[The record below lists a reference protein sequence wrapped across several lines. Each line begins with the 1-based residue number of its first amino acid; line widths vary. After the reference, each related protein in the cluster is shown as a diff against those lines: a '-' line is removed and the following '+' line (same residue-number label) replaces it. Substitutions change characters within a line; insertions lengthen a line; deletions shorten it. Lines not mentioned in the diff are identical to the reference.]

1 MTLDR
6 GTSAGDGRRMGAGRP
21 ALLATAA
28 ALVVGVV
35 LGAILGALAGK
46 SRQPSYDAT
55 AAISVQPD
63 VTLAADLNSSSSTP
77 QQDATDFIQSE
88 LLVLNGPALARSVQ
102 QALSLQQR
110 PQLSSKQVGQTYI
123 VDVTGTASTRSQ
135 ALAITREATNQ
146 FSQQYRANLVHDY
159 NSALSAVESQIAV
172 VRARLAGLSSSPTT
186 VLAAEHSALEADYE
200 RLLGVDST
208 LLLSRVQTAQAVSTV
223 QAAALSDSGLSATT
237 KLAVAGGVLGGFVAL
252 ALILLLRQFR
262 PRLSG
267 AAEANELGIPVLLPE
282 LTREGAGLLRRSD
295 RVPISQDTRL
305 LAARA
310 VAHHKPGDGP
320 LVVIGSE
327 HGAGST
333 FVAAQIARELAS
345 QGPVVLLVVSGA
357 GAGGPAQR
365 ALGIRPGA
373 PNLVADVGEGD
384 KPDLKMLAAP
394 TLLPG
399 VWAVLGGSEA
409 DLAQLEKLARDG
421 VLATLLSGASRVVVD
436 APPLSASRIGLSLAG
451 TSGAAILVC
460 ARSFSRREVVVSA
473 VEIIEA
479 SETPLVGVVLNSP
492 RRSWG
497 RSRPAAAPRG
507 PVETVPVTAAATFAP
522 DANDAPEP
530 KVAPGPKPKP
540 AARSAAARRKPAAR
554 RPTRTTTLQGGKS
567 VGRGSAR
574 APDQA
579 PS

>member
-1 MTLDR
+1 MLDR
-6 GTSAGDGRRMGAGRP
+6 GMAAGDGRRIGAGRP
-21 ALLATAA
+21 ALLATVAV
-28 ALVVGVV
+28 LVLGVV
-35 LGAILGALAGK
+35 LGAIVGALAGK
-46 SRQPSYDAT
+46 SRQASYAAT
-55 AAISVQPD
+55 AAVSVQPD
-63 VTLAADLNSSSSTP
+63 VTLSADLNSSSSTP

-88 LLVLNGPALARSVQ
+88 LLVLNGPALAQSVQ
-102 QALSLQQR
+102 KALSLQQR

-123 VDVTGTASTRSQ
+123 VDITGSAATRSQ
-135 ALAITREATNQ
+135 ALAITREATSQ

-159 NSALSAVESQIAV
+159 DSALSAVEGQIAA
-172 VRARLAGLSSSPTT
+172 VRARLASLSSSPTS

-208 LLLSRVQTAQAVSTV
+208 LLLSRVQTTQAVSTV
-223 QAAALSDSGLSATT
+223 QAAALSSTGLSSTT
-237 KLAVAGGVLGGFVAL
+237 KLAVAGGVLGGFLAL

-282 LTREGAGLLRRSD
+282 LTREGAGLLRRRHHSST
-295 RVPISQDTRL
+295 SQDARL

-320 LVVIGSE
+320 IVVIGSE

-345 QGPVVLLVVSGA
+345 QGPVVLLVVSDA
-357 GAGGPAQR
+357 GAGGTTQR
-365 ALGIRPGA
+365 ELGIRPGA
-373 PNLVADVGEGD
+373 PSLVADLAAGD

-394 TLLPG
+394 TTMPG

-409 DLAQLEKLARDG
+409 DLGQLEKLSRDG
-421 VLATLLSGASRVVVD
+421 VLAALLSGASRVVVD

-451 TSGAAILVC
+451 ANGAAVLVC
-460 ARSFSRREVVVSA
+460 ARSYSRREVVVSA

-479 SETPLVGVVLNSP
+479 SETPLVGVVINSP

-497 RSRPAAAPRG
+497 RSRRVAAPRR
-507 PVETVPVTAAATFAP
+507 PVETVPVAAAAMFGP
-522 DANDAPEP
+522 DANAGRDP
-530 KVAPGPKPKP
+530 KAKP
-540 AARSAAARRKPAAR
+540 ARPAAPRRKPAAR
-554 RPTRTTTLQGGKS
+554 RPTRTTSLQGGKS
-567 VGRGSAR
+567 VGRGSASAPDR
-574 APDQA
+574 AP
-579 PS
+579 S